1 MLENLIKLDQ
11 DLFLF
16 LNGLHSE
23 GMDPLMWWISGKTTW
38 WPFYL
43 LLLGFLTWT
52 RKWQMIPLVIFIAFS
67 ITVTDQ
73 TSVHL
78 FKEIFERLR
87 PCHEPELQGL
97 VHIVNNKCGGQFG
110 FVSSHAS
117 NTFGIA
123 MLLSMM
129 VRRKW
134 FWALMFSW
142 AALVSYSRIYL
153 GVHYP
158 ADILGGA
165 MLGTLCGWLVFIF
178 FRWSVNNLPSQWKM
192 AFETPKSNKAI

>member
-1 MLENLIKLDQ
+1 MLENLVTLDK

-23 GMDPLMWWISGKTTW
+23 AMDPVMWWISGKITW

-52 RKWQMIPLVIFIAFS
+52 RKWQMIPLLIFIALS
-67 ITVTDQ
+67 LTVTDQ

-78 FKEIFERLR
+78 FKEVFERLR
-87 PCHEPELQGL
+87 PCHNPELQGL

-110 FVSSHAS
+110 FVSSHAANS
-117 NTFGIA
+117 FGIA
-123 MLLSMM
+123 MLLAM
-129 VRRKW
+129 VIRRKW
-134 FWALMFSW
+134 FWVLIFFW

-158 ADILGGA
+158 VDILGGGI
-165 MLGTLCGWLVFIF
+165 LGMGCGYLIFLLFRFLV
-178 FRWSVNNLPSQWKM
+178 NKLPSQWKM
-192 AFETPKSNKAI
+192 NFEPLTDA

>member
-1 MLENLIKLDQ
+1 MIDFLVDLDQ
-11 DLFLF
+11 KLFLF

-52 RKWQMIPLVIFIAFS
+52 RKWQMIPLLIFIALS
-67 ITVTDQ
+67 VTLTDQ

-78 FKEIFERLR
+78 FKEVFERLR

-110 FVSSHAS
+110 FVSSHAA

-123 MLLSMM
+123 MLLSLI
-129 VRRKW
+129 VRKKW
-134 FWALMFSW
+134 FWALMFTW
-142 AALVSYSRIYL
+142 ATLVSYSRIYL
-153 GVHYP
+153 GVHYS
-158 ADILGGA
+158 ADIIGGA
-165 MLGTLCGWLVFIF
+165 MLGALCGWLLFVL
-178 FRWSVNNLPSQWKM
+178 FRWSVNKLPAQWKM
-192 AFETPKSNKAI
+192 AYESPKSNTAI